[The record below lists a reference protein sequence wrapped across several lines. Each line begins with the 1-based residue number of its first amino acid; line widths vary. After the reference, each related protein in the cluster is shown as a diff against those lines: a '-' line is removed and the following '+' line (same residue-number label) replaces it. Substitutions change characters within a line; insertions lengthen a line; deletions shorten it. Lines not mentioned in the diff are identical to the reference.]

1 MLLADD
7 FVDRARAQ
15 GLGERCQRLLL
26 AEKIVHCSPNTSTPF
41 GGTKRNCAGSTFGL
55 RAGLK
60 KRSKVVWP
68 QFSARSIASIPPL
81 PSPMR
86 LRSSPAPHSR
96 ALASRGSTPPP
107 SPASLHSHA

>member
-1 MLLADD
+1 MRLAGFESQAQRLARAEEMLLADD

-55 RAGLK
+55 RTRLK
-60 KRSKVVWP
+60 KRSKVV
-68 QFSARSIASIPPL
+68 
-81 PSPMR
+81 
-86 LRSSPAPHSR
+86 
-96 ALASRGSTPPP
+96 
-107 SPASLHSHA
+107 